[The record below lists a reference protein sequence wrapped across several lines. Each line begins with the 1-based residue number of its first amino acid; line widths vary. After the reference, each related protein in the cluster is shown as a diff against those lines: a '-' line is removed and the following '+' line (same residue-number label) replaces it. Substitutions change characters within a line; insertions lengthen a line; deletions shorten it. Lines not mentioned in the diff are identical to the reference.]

1 MNVTLIKKVDGR
13 INRSTG
19 LKITTGL
26 RVTAYCRVST
36 DGEDQKNSYESQ
48 KSYYKEKITSNPEW
62 KYVEIYADEAISG
75 TLDYK
80 RNDFMRMIQD
90 ATVGKFDMIITKSI
104 SRFGR
109 NTVDTLKYVRLL
121 KEKGI
126 AIYFEEERINTLE
139 ISGEIML
146 TVLSAMAQQESENI
160 SSHVKLGLQMKQ
172 KRGELIGY
180 NGCLGYVYDKDTKE
194 ISINYEE
201 AEIVRYIFERY
212 CQGVGCTTIAK
223 ELTNMKYKTPTG
235 KKKWHESTIR
245 GILKNEKYKGDVLQG
260 KTYTTDP
267 ISHRRVVNMGEE
279 NQYYIAEHH
288 EPIISERMFNQAQEI
303 LQKRGGVRG
312 SGRRKGNFSRKY
324 PFSSRLY
331 CGFCGS
337 LLTRRN
343 WNSGT
348 KNSITVWHCMEFV
361 KHGKE
366 NCPDCKAMKENI
378 IEEAFTESYKL
389 LCNNNKQIIQT
400 FLNEM
405 EEIIQEE
412 SNESSIKRLEEE
424 KQILKEKIDKL
435 IDLNLNGTIN
445 LETLQEKK
453 AKLQNKINSIEKEQ
467 EHLQLELEDGISL
480 NQGLNKFKTLFKDNE
495 IMPEFDKDVFELMI
509 EKVIIGEK
517 EENGN
522 VNPRLITFILKSG
535 NEIKCG
541 DSTTEK
547 NSVVQNQENQ
557 QSSYEVS
564 QNYLQ
569 PVCEP
574 RGVLL
579 GAISKELDKIAE
591 FTAFENFISFEKK
604 GKNKVKRVENNKIKV
619 TIEVDMVCGVI

>member
-1 MNVTLIKKVDGR
+1 MKVQVIEKKKGR
-13 INRSTG
+13 INR
-19 LKITTGL
+19 TTG
-26 RVTAYCRVST
+26 
-36 DGEDQKNSYESQ
+36 
-48 KSYYKEKITSNPEW
+48 
-62 KYVEIYADEAISG
+62 
-75 TLDYK
+75 
-80 RNDFMRMIQD
+80 
-90 ATVGKFDMIITKSI
+90 
-104 SRFGR
+104 
-109 NTVDTLKYVRLL
+109 
-121 KEKGI
+121 
-126 AIYFEEERINTLE
+126 EENINTLE

-212 CQGVGCTTIAK
+212 CQGIGCTTIAK

-279 NQYYIAEHH
+279 NQYYIQEHH

-312 SGRRKGNFSRKY
+312 FGRRKGNFSRKY

-343 WNSGT
+343 WHSGT

-366 NCPDCKAMKENI
+366 NCPHCKAMKESI

-389 LCNNNKQIIQT
+389 LCNNNKELIQT

-435 IDLNLNGTIN
+435 IDLNLNGTIT

-453 AKLQNKINSIEKEQ
+453 AKIQNKINQIQKEQ
-467 EHLQLELEDGISL
+467 EHLQLELEDSISL

-495 IMPEFDKDVFELMI
+495 IMAEFDKDIFELMI
-509 EKVIIGEK
+509 ERVIIGEK
-517 EENGN
+517 ETNGKN
-522 VNPRLITFILKSG
+522 NPRVITFILKSG
-535 NEIKCG
+535 NEIKC
-541 DSTTEK
+541 
-547 NSVVQNQENQ
+547 QEDKIKDDLQ
-557 QSSYEVS
+557 QSSYEAS

-569 PVCEP
+569 TVCEP
-574 RGVLL
+574 RGVLCVA
-579 GAISKELDKIAE
+579 GVKEMPVILEI
-591 FTAFENFISFEKK
+591 TSFQDTIMFHKRGRFGLE
-604 GKNKVKRVENNKIKV
+604 KVKNSEINVKV
-619 TIEVDMVCGVI
+619 VLDMECGNI

>member
-1 MNVTLIKKVDGR
+1 MKVQVIEKKKGR
-13 INRSTG
+13 IDR
-19 LKITTGL
+19 TTGEIIKGNL
-26 RVTAYCRVST
+26 RVCAYARVST
-36 DGEDQKNSYESQ
+36 EKEEQINSYNSQ
-48 KSYYKEKITSNPEW
+48 LKYYEEKIKSNSNW
-62 KYVEIYADEAISG
+62 KYVGIYADEGITE

-80 RNDFMRMIQD
+80 REGFMKMMQD
-90 ATVGKFDMIITKSI
+90 ATNNKFDMIITKSI

-109 NTVDTLKYVRLL
+109 NIFDTLKYVRLL

-126 AIYFEEERINTLE
+126 TIYFEEEHINTLE
-139 ISGEIML
+139 LSGEIML
-146 TVLSAMAQQESENI
+146 TVMSAMAQQESENI
-160 SSHVKLGLQMKQ
+160 SSHVKLGLQMKL

-180 NGCLGYVYDKDTKE
+180 NGCLGYVYDKESKQ
-194 ISINYEE
+194 ILVNYEE

-223 ELTNMKYKTPTG
+223 ELTSMKYTTPTG

-279 NQYYIAEHH
+279 NMYYMQEHH
-288 EPIISERMFNQAQEI
+288 EPIISERMFNQVQKI

-337 LLTRRN
+337 FLTRRN
-343 WNSGT
+343 WHSET

-366 NCPDCKAMKENI
+366 NCPHCKAIKETI
-378 IEEAFTESYKL
+378 IEEAFTQSYKL
-389 LCNNNKQIIQT
+389 LCDSNKELIQT

-405 EEIIQEE
+405 EVMIQEE
-412 SNESSIKRLEEE
+412 SNECSIKRLEEQ

-435 IDLNLNGTIN
+435 IDLNLNGTIST
-445 LETLQEKK
+445 ETLQEKK
-453 AKLQNKINSIEKEQ
+453 AKLQNKINKLTKEQ
-467 EHLQLELEDGISL
+467 EHLQLEIEDSMSL

-495 IMPEFDKDVFELMI
+495 IMPNFDKDVFELII

-517 EENGN
+517 DSKGKI
-522 VNPRLITFILKSG
+522 NPRVITFILKSG
-535 NEIKCG
+535 NEIKCEE
-541 DSTTEK
+541 DK
-547 NSVVQNQENQ
+547 NQ
-557 QSSYEVS
+557 QSSYEA
-564 QNYLQ
+564 QENYLQ
-569 PVCEP
+569 NVSEP
-574 RGVLL
+574 
-579 GAISKELDKIAE
+579 
-591 FTAFENFISFEKK
+591 
-604 GKNKVKRVENNKIKV
+604 
-619 TIEVDMVCGVI
+619 C